1 MNLRVFYL
9 FIPWKECLFCGII
22 YSSMKKQI
30 FFLSACLSL
39 VILSIPA
46 CQKDD
51 NTPAPKTKTQL
62 LTQSSWTFEKATAGA
77 FGDVSAQIPACYKDN
92 VFTFVSNGTGNVNE
106 GANVCAPSTA
116 GAFTWAFLNNETT
129 LNISATL
136 FPGGSSTFTIV
147 SLTETN
153 LVMSQPVTLP
163 PPISTTV
170 TVETTLKH

>member
-1 MNLRVFYL
+1 M
-9 FIPWKECLFCGII
+9 FIFGII
-22 YSSMKKQI
+22 HLSMKKKI
-30 FFLSACLSL
+30 LFLLACLFL
-39 VILSIPA
+39 IILSIPA

-51 NTPAPKTKTQL
+51 NTPAPITKTQL

-92 VFTFVSNGTGNVNE
+92 VFTFLRNGTGNVNE
-106 GANVCAPSTA
+106 GANVCVPSTA
-116 GAFTWAFLNNETT
+116 RAFTWAFQNNETT
-129 LNISATL
+129 LNISTTL

-153 LVMSQPVTLP
+153 LVISQPVTLP
-163 PPISTTV
+163 PPISSTV